1 MHVSRSHLS
10 TPVLRLASIVFL
22 TLLAALLMPHQAQ
35 AKSRTINAAEAS
47 QVRTINRFR
56 AAHRLPQLRIDARL
70 SKTAAWH
77 ATDMGRRHY
86 FSHTDSARRD
96 PFQRMIAFGYPLV
109 RARGENL
116 AAGNAGVQPTFQQW
130 LHSPAHK
137 AVLMMPQF
145 HAIGI
150 ARVYVPGSTY
160 GWYWVTD
167 FGSSYFS
174 SPA

>member
-1 MHVSRSHLS
+1 MHVSRKLPSARIVHLVTLAFVALALALIAPHEAHAAPRS
-10 TPVLRLASIVFL
+10 T
-22 TLLAALLMPHQAQ
+22 
-35 AKSRTINAAEAS
+35 NAAEAA
-47 QVRTINRFR
+47 QLRTINRFR
-56 AAHRLPQLRIDARL
+56 VAHHLPRLRLDAHL

-77 ATDMGRRHY
+77 ARDMGVRNY
-86 FSHTDSARRD
+86 FSHTDSVRRD
-96 PFQRMIAFGYPLV
+96 PFQRMLAFGYPLV

-116 AAGNAGVQPTFQQW
+116 AAGNASVPATFRQW
-130 LHSPAHK
+130 LNSPPHR
-137 AVLMMPQF
+137 AVLMTPYY